1 MKKKFEICL
10 LQGRY
15 GDAEKLCEK
24 MEFSDVRDGI
34 MTIAYNTENISVYGF
49 AQYMIYTTKKVEWIE
64 LAIDIMLHPLCF
76 IEGAYSIALFHA
88 RELLAIVENVENLE
102 RILFFYNIPD
112 KLVSKEEAQYI
123 AQKILSIESENVVA
137 LGIQQ

>member
-1 MKKKFEICL
+1 
-10 LQGRY
+10 
-15 GDAEKLCEK
+15 
-24 MEFSDVRDGI
+24 
-34 MTIAYNTENISVYGF
+34 
-49 AQYMIYTTKKVEWIE
+49 MIYTTKKVEWIE